1 MNKIEIMLLNNF
13 KMFLSGKIDE
23 NIFEKNWVF
32 LNRMRGN
39 K

>member
-1 MNKIEIMLLNNF
+1 MNRIKKMLQNNF
-13 KMFLSGKIDE
+13 KMFLAGKIDE